1 MDLFARSVLQRLY
14 SLKSEVMAG
23 LSHSAFPNIIKITR
37 KELNRRLGGMVVIIE
52 DDEEEK

>member
-1 MDLFARSVLQRLY
+1 MT
-14 SLKSEVMAG
+14 
-23 LSHSAFPNIIKITR
+23 PNIIKITR

>member
-1 MDLFARSVLQRLY
+1 M
-14 SLKSEVMAG
+14 K
-23 LSHSAFPNIIKITR
+23 PNIIKITR